1 MTFRK
6 YLILA
11 GMILCNALG
20 DVSLSYGMKKMGGI
34 HAGRLPDAMAAVFTP
49 WVVVGIL
56 LLLGFFAC
64 YLNALSWA
72 DLSYV
77 IPATALGY
85 VVLALLSEWLLGE
98 TVTLT
103 RWAGILL
110 VGGGVFFLARGPV
123 LTVPAKPREP
133 ALAADA
139 ADAADA
145 AEGRR

>member
-6 YLILA
+6 YLVLA
-11 GMILCNALG
+11 GMILFNALG
-20 DVSLSYGMKKMGGI
+20 DVALSHGMKKMGAI
-34 HAGRLPDAMAAVFTP
+34 HADRLGDAVAAVFTP
-49 WVVVGIL
+49 WVVLGIL

-64 YLNALSWA
+64 YLTALSWA

-85 VVLALLSEWLLGE
+85 VVIALLSEWLLGE

-110 VGGGVFFLARGPV
+110 VGGGVYFLARGPV
-123 LTVPAKPREP
+123 LTVPAKPEEP
-133 ALAADA
+133 AAAL
-139 ADAADA
+139 
-145 AEGRR
+145 ESES

>member
-1 MTFRK
+1 
-6 YLILA
+6 
-11 GMILCNALG
+11 MILFNAFG
-20 DVSLSYGMKKMGGI
+20 DVALSHGMKKMGAI
-34 HAGRLPDAMAAVFTP
+34 HADRLTDAVAAVFTP

-64 YLNALSWA
+64 YLTALSWA

-85 VVLALLSEWLLGE
+85 VVIALLSEWLLGE

-110 VGGGVFFLARGPV
+110 VGGGVYFLARGPV
-123 LTVPAKPREP
+123 LTVPAKPEEP
-133 ALAADA
+133 AAAL
-139 ADAADA
+139 
-145 AEGRR
+145 EGES

>member
-6 YLILA
+6 YLVLA
-11 GMILCNALG
+11 AMILFNALG
-20 DVSLSYGMKKMGGI
+20 DVALEYGMNKMGAI
-34 HAGRLPDAMAAVFTP
+34 HADHLADAVAAVFTP

-64 YLNALSWA
+64 YLSALSWA

-85 VVLALLSEWLLGE
+85 VVIALLSQWLLGE

-103 RWAGILL
+103 RWAGIAL
-110 VGGGVFFLARGPV
+110 VGGGVLFLARGPV
-123 LTVPAKPREP
+123 LTVPEKP
-133 ALAADA
+133 AVT
-139 ADAADA
+139 ADA
-145 AEGRR
+145 AEGRS

>member
-6 YLILA
+6 YLVLA
-11 GMILCNALG
+11 GMILFNAFG
-20 DVSLSYGMKKMGGI
+20 DVALSHGMKKMGAI
-34 HAGRLPDAMAAVFTP
+34 HADRLTDAVAAVFTP
-49 WVVVGIL
+49 WVVAGIL

-64 YLNALSWA
+64 YLTALSWA

-85 VVLALLSEWLLGE
+85 VVIALLSEWLLGE

-110 VGGGVFFLARGPV
+110 VGGGVYLLARGPV
-123 LTVPAKPREP
+123 LTVPAKPEEP
-133 ALAADA
+133 AAAL
-139 ADAADA
+139 
-145 AEGRR
+145 ESES

>member
-6 YLILA
+6 YLVLA
-11 GMILCNALG
+11 AMILFNALG
-20 DVSLSYGMKKMGGI
+20 DVSLSYGMKQVGAI
-34 HAGRLPDAMAAVFTP
+34 HAGRLTDAVAAVFTP
-49 WVVVGIL
+49 WVVLGIL
-56 LLLGFFAC
+56 LLLCFFAC
-64 YLNALSWA
+64 YLSALSWA

-85 VVLALLSEWLLGE
+85 VVIALLSEWLLGE

-123 LTVPAKPREP
+123 LTVPAKPEEP
-133 ALAADA
+133 AAAL
-139 ADAADA
+139 
-145 AEGRR
+145 ETES

>member
-1 MTFRK
+1 VTFRK
-6 YLILA
+6 NLILA
-11 GMILCNALG
+11 GMILFNAFG
-20 DVSLSYGMKKMGGI
+20 DVSLSYGMKKMGAI
-34 HAGRLPDAMAAVFTP
+34 HAGRLTDAVAAVFTP

-64 YLNALSWA
+64 YLSALSWA

-85 VVLALLSEWLLGE
+85 VLIAFLSEWLLGE

-103 RWAGILL
+103 RWAGIAL
-110 VGGGVFFLARGPV
+110 VGGGVFVLARGPV
-123 LTVPAKPREP
+123 LTVPEKPREP

-139 ADAADA
+139 ADG
-145 AEGRR
+145 AEGR

>member
-6 YLILA
+6 YLVLA
-11 GMILCNALG
+11 GMILFNASG
-20 DVSLSYGMKKMGGI
+20 DVSLSYGMKKIGAI
-34 HAGRLPDAMAAVFTP
+34 HADRLTDALAAVFTP

-56 LLLGFFAC
+56 LLLCFFAC
-64 YLNALSWA
+64 YLSALSWA

-85 VVLALLSEWLLGE
+85 VLIALLSQWLLGE

-103 RWAGILL
+103 RWAGIAL
-110 VGGGVFFLARGPV
+110 VGGGVFFLARGPA
-123 LTVPAKPREP
+123 LTVPRKPGQP

-139 ADAADA
+139 ADG
-145 AEGRR
+145 AEGR

>member
-6 YLILA
+6 YLVLA
-11 GMILCNALG
+11 GMILFNAFG
-20 DVSLSYGMKKMGGI
+20 DVALSHGMKKMGAI
-34 HAGRLPDAMAAVFTP
+34 HADRLTDAVAAVFTP

-64 YLNALSWA
+64 YLTALSWA

-85 VVLALLSEWLLGE
+85 VVIALLSEWLLGE

-103 RWAGILL
+103 RWAGIAL
-110 VGGGVFFLARGPV
+110 VGGGVYLLARGPV
-123 LTVPAKPREP
+123 LTVPAKPGEP
-133 ALAADA
+133 AAAL
-139 ADAADA
+139 
-145 AEGRR
+145 ETES

>member
-6 YLILA
+6 YLVLGA
-11 GMILCNALG
+11 MILFNAFG
-20 DVSLSYGMKKMGGI
+20 DVALSHGMKKMGAI
-34 HAGRLPDAMAAVFTP
+34 HAHRLTDAVAAVFTP

-64 YLNALSWA
+64 YLTALSWA

-85 VVLALLSEWLLGE
+85 VVLALLSQWLLGE

-103 RWAGILL
+103 RWAGIAL
-110 VGGGVFFLARGPV
+110 VGGGVFVLARGPV
-123 LTVPAKPREP
+123 LTVPEKPRPP
-133 ALAADA
+133 AVT
-139 ADAADA
+139 ADA
-145 AEGRR
+145 AEGQS

>member
-6 YLILA
+6 YLVLA
-11 GMILCNALG
+11 GMILFNAFG
-20 DVSLSYGMKKMGGI
+20 DVALSHGMKKMGAI
-34 HAGRLPDAMAAVFTP
+34 HADRLWDAVAAVFTP

-64 YLNALSWA
+64 YLTALSWA

-85 VVLALLSEWLLGE
+85 VVIALLSEWLLGE

-110 VGGGVFFLARGPV
+110 VGGGVYFLARGPV
-123 LTVPAKPREP
+123 LTVPAKAEEP
-133 ALAADA
+133 AAAL
-139 ADAADA
+139 
-145 AEGRR
+145 EGES